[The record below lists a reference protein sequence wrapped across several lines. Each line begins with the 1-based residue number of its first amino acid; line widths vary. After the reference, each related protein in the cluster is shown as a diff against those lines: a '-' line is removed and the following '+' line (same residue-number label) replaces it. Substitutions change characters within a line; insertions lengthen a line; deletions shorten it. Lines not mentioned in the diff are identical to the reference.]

1 MKVYAVSLNRLS
13 LEYGFSSDPITYF
26 YSAKWEA
33 IEMARQ
39 SLPVHDFAD
48 VFCYRQP
55 IRKLGDIMA
64 RLNEINDLYGPDW
77 EMVASFEPV
86 IEHAKWAQTY
96 PTRKTVR
103 L

>member
-1 MKVYAVSLNRLS
+1 MKVYAVRLS
-13 LEYGFSSDPITYF
+13 GVPIKFGISKPSVTF
-26 YSAKWEA
+26 HTAKWEA
-33 IEMARQ
+33 LEVARRG
-39 SLPVHDFAD
+39 LPVHDFAN

-64 RLNEINDLYGPDW
+64 LLNEVNDLYGPDW

-86 IEHAKWAQTY
+86 IEHTKWAQTY
-96 PTRKTVR
+96 PTRKAVR